1 MKTIFLYSLYILLMA
16 LMSCA
21 GKNSDNTASP
31 IENRVDEILSQ
42 MTLREKIGQMNQLN
56 SPGSVTGD
64 MVSLISTGQLG
75 SVLNEAN
82 PEIINEMQ
90 RIALEESP
98 HGIPLLFARDVIHGF
113 KTIFPIPLGLAS
125 SFNTGLVKT
134 CSEIAASEAWSAGIN
149 WTFAPMIDIV
159 RDPRWGRVAESF
171 GEDPYLVSEL
181 GVAVIK
187 GFQGDDLSAE
197 NTLIACAKH
206 FAGYGASEGGRD
218 YNSTLIPPREL
229 HDIYLPPFR
238 AAVDAG
244 VRTFM
249 PGFND
254 LDGVPATGNAYLL
267 REVLRDQWKFDGFVV
282 SDWESTYE
290 LIDHGFAAD
299 EKAAAYRAVKAGVNM
314 EMAAG
319 TYSDNI
325 ADLVEQ
331 GLLDEPLIDRAVRE
345 ILRVKM
351 ELGLFDNPYIPAG
364 KQNNFGGPFNMEI
377 ARKAAGQSMVL
388 LKNEKNI
395 LPLQE
400 GTKIAL
406 IGPMANEMY
415 EQLGTWNF
423 DGDSSL
429 TVTPLEALRER
440 AGDDRV
446 LFTKGLRNSRDKNR
460 DGFREAY
467 SMASASDIIVFCAG
481 EEAIITGE
489 AHSRAFL
496 DLPGAQDE
504 LIKELHKT
512 GKPVVLVILAGRPL
526 TIGEVSEYAD
536 AVIYAWHPGTMGGA
550 ALADILYGDIN
561 PSGKLPVTFPKT
573 EGQIPLYY
581 NHKNTGRPVMPDE
594 WVHIDD
600 IPEKAFQTS
609 LGNTSHYID
618 AGYEPLYPF
627 GYGLSYTTFEYS
639 DLKADRP
646 ALDPGDTLTIDF
658 LMTNTGERSGEETA
672 QLYIRDPVGNVTRPV
687 RELKG
692 FKRVHLEAGESKRV
706 TFMLPA
712 RSLAFHDVNM
722 KYIVE
727 PGEFHVWVGG
737 DSNAALKTKFTIKN
751 KK

>member
-1 MKTIFLYSLYILLMA
+1 MMTLI
-16 LMSCA
+16 SCGANDGDNPVSPAA
-21 GKNSDNTASP
+21 G
-31 IENRVDEILSQ
+31 RVDDILSQ
-42 MTLREKIGQMNQLN
+42 MTLEEKIGQMSQVN
-56 SPGSVTGD
+56 SPGNVSGEII
-64 MVSLISTGQLG
+64 SLIG
-75 SVLNEAN
+75 SGTVGSILNEAN

-98 HGIPLLFARDVIHGF
+98 SGIPLLFGRDVIHGF
-113 KTIFPIPLGLAS
+113 KTIFPIPLGMAS
-125 SFNTGLVKT
+125 SFNPELVEACTG
-134 CSEIAASEAWSAGIN
+134 IAASEAWSAGIN
-149 WTFAPMIDIV
+149 WSFAPMIDIV

-171 GEDPYLVSEL
+171 GEDPYLVSQL
-181 GVAVIK
+181 GIAVIN

-206 FAGYGASEGGRD
+206 FAGYGAAEGGRD

-238 AAVDAG
+238 AAVEAG

-267 REVLRDQWKFDGFVV
+267 REVLREQWQFDGFVV

-290 LIDHGFAAD
+290 LINHGFAAD
-299 EKAAAYRAVKAGVNM
+299 EKEAAYRSVKAGVNM

-319 TYSDNI
+319 TYRDNI
-325 ADLVEQ
+325 AELVQQ
-331 GLLDEPLIDRAVRE
+331 GLLDVSLIDRAVRE

-351 ELGLFDNPYIPAG
+351 ELGLFDNPYIPAD
-364 KQNNFGGPFNMEI
+364 KQNRFGGKDHMKT
-377 ARKAAGQSMVL
+377 ARKAAAQSMVL
-388 LKNEKNI
+388 LKNENNT
-395 LPLQE
+395 LPLE
-400 GTKIAL
+400 KGTKIAL

-423 DGDSSL
+423 DGDTTL
-429 TVTPLEALRER
+429 TITPLQALRER
-440 AGDDRV
+440 EGDASV
-446 LFTKGLRNSRDKNR
+446 LFAKGLRNSRDRSR
-460 DGFREAY
+460 DGFSEAY
-467 SMASASDIIVFCAG
+467 RKASASDIIVFCAG

-489 AHSRAFL
+489 AHSRAIL

-504 LIKELHKT
+504 LISELSKT
-512 GKPVVLVILAGRPL
+512 GRPLVLVVMAGRPL
-526 TIGEVSEYAD
+526 TIAEVSEHAD

-561 PSGKLPVTFPKT
+561 PSARLPVTFPKT

-581 NHKNTGRPVMPDE
+581 NHKNTGRPVDPDQ

-600 IPEKAFQTS
+600 IPSRAFQTS

-627 GYGLSYTTFEYS
+627 GYGLSYTGFAYS
-639 DLKADRP
+639 GLE
-646 ALDPGDTLTIDF
+646 LDKSELGIEDTLTVNFI
-658 LMTNTGERSGEETA
+658 LTNTGDRSGEEVA
-672 QLYIRDPVGNVTRPV
+672 QLYVRDLVGNVTRPV

-692 FKRVHLEAGESKRV
+692 FKRVSLEAGEERQV
-706 TFMLPA
+706 TFKLPA
-712 RSLAFHDVNM
+712 RSLGFHDVDM
-722 KYIVE
+722 KYIIE
-727 PGEFHVWVGG
+727 PGGFHVWVGG
-737 DSNAALKTKFTIKN
+737 DSRATLKGKFTIKEQ
-751 KK
+751 K

>member
-1 MKTIFLYSLYILLMA
+1 MKKILLYSFYILLMA
-16 LMSCA
+16 LISCA
-21 GKNSDNTASP
+21 EQNSDYPASS
-31 IENRVDEILSQ
+31 IEDRVDEILSQ
-42 MTLREKIGQMNQLN
+42 MTLEEKIGQMNQVN

-64 MVSLISTGQLG
+64 MISLISTGQLG
-75 SVLNEAN
+75 SVLNEAS

-90 RIALEESP
+90 RIAVEESTG
-98 HGIPLLFARDVIHGF
+98 GIPLLFGRDVIHGF
-113 KTIFPIPLGLAS
+113 KTVFPIPLGLAS
-125 SFNTGLVKT
+125 SFNPGLVKT

-171 GEDPYLVSEL
+171 GEDPYLVSEM

-187 GFQGDDLSAE
+187 GFQGDDLTAD

-254 LDGVPATGNAYLL
+254 LDGVPVSGNTYLL

-290 LIDHGFAAD
+290 LINHGFAGD
-299 EKAAAYRAVKAGVNM
+299 EREAAYRAVQAGVNM

-319 TYSDNI
+319 TYNDNI
-325 ADLVEQ
+325 ADLVDQ
-331 GLLDEPLIDRAVRE
+331 GLLDELIIDRAVRE

-351 ELGLFDNPYIPAG
+351 ELGLFDNPYIPKD
-364 KQNNFGGPFNMEI
+364 KQNRFGGSYNLEL
-377 ARKAAGQSMVL
+377 ARKAAVQSMVL
-388 LKNEKNI
+388 LKNENNT
-395 LPLQE
+395 LPLQK
-400 GTKIAL
+400 GIKISL
-406 IGPMANEMY
+406 IGPMADEMY

-429 TVTPLEALRER
+429 TVTPLQALRER

-446 LFTKGLRNSRDKNR
+446 LFAKGLRNSRDKNR
-460 DGFREAY
+460 DGFPEAY
-467 SMASASDIIVFCAG
+467 AMASASDIIVFCAG

-496 DLPGAQDE
+496 DLPGAQGE
-504 LIKELHKT
+504 LVKELSKT
-512 GKPVVLVILAGRPL
+512 GRPLVLVVMAGRPL
-526 TIGEVSEYAD
+526 TIGEVSEFAD

-550 ALADILYGDIN
+550 ALADILYGDVN
-561 PSGKLPVTFPKT
+561 PSGKLPMTFPKT

-581 NHKNTGRPVMPDE
+581 NHKNTGRPVIPDE

-618 AGYEPLYPF
+618 AGFEPLYPF

-639 DLKADRP
+639 DLKPDRSV
-646 ALDPGDTLTIDF
+646 LDPVDTLTVDF
-658 LMTNTGERSGEETA
+658 LLTNTGEHSGEEVA
-672 QLYIRDPVGNVTRPV
+672 QLYVRDPVGNVTRPV

-712 RSLAFHDVNM
+712 RSLAFHDVDM

-737 DSNAALKTKFTIKN
+737 DSNATLKTKFTIMN